1 MQIFND
7 WPWLSPTSFE
17 ASSPSSYLDWHCE
30 CLKWGVVVP
39 REKLRNELSL
49 HQVQLKVATM
59 GNHSW
64 WRCAHNC
71 YVLNAVFAFVF
82 IPSPLKRIKCNEQ
95 RLNSVI
101 LQSQT
106 NVLFVISLNFLQWN
120 LLKFS
125 QHIASSGIRIL
136 NTKKVGFVKAAVF
149 ANYVVYR
156 CEKILS
162 CRFLWNSSSDLSK
175 IFNISCQI

>member
-7 WPWLSPTSFE
+7 WPWMSPTSFE

-30 CLKWGVVVP
+30 WVVVP

-59 GNHSW
+59 GNHL

-71 YVLNAVFAFVF
+71 YVLNDVFAFVF
-82 IPSPLKRIKCNEQ
+82 LPSPLKCIKCNKQ
-95 RLNSVI
+95 WLNSVI

-106 NVLFVISLNFLQWN
+106 NVFFVIFLNFLQRN

-136 NTKKVGFVKAAVF
+136 NTKKVWFVKAAVF
-149 ANYVVYR
+149 WTFANLSFTAAK
-156 CEKILS
+156 KI
-162 CRFLWNSSSDLSK
+162 
-175 IFNISCQI
+175 